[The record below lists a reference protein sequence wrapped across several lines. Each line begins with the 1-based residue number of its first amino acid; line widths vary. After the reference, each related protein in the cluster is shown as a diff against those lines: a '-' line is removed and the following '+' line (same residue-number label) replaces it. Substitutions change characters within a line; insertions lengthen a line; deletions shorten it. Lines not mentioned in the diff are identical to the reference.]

1 MKLKWMMNSIGM
13 IMNKSLLY
21 SLLLLFGCCLGS
33 NAFGQD
39 KEKREQIKTLKIA
52 FFTEQLSLTP
62 EEASVFWPLYNEHE
76 SEKESLRESQ
86 RKQISARFNNL
97 NEISEAEAKQ
107 ALQQYL
113 NLEEKEEELDKAFY
127 MKIAEEFS
135 AVRTLKLF
143 QAERD
148 FRKRLLQEYRKRRS
162 RP

>member
-1 MKLKWMMNSIGM
+1 
-13 IMNKSLLY
+13 MNKVLVY
-21 SLLLLFGCCLGS
+21 SLLLLFGCSLGS
-33 NAFGQD
+33 TAFGQD
-39 KEKREQIKTLKIA
+39 KEKREQIKSLKVA
-52 FFTEQLSLTP
+52 FFTERLNLSP
-62 EEASVFWPLYNEHE
+62 EEASVFWPMYNEHE
-76 SEKESLRESQ
+76 TAKESLRESQ
-86 RKQISARFNNL
+86 RKGISARFNNL
-97 NEISEAEAKQ
+97 DEISEAEAQQ

-127 MKIAEEFS
+127 LKIAEEFS